1 MSKKLLTQVV
11 TKLVNEYA
19 TAREYGV
26 SLVTIPDFNYSQFAE
41 ELDTSRCVQLFFLGF
56 SKQQEQELI
65 DTLPDKGDS
74 VSYAFT
80 VEQAEQSRNSG
91 DENVF
96 RILIIKRSEIEK
108 ISSLRWFP
116 EITLEKV
123 YTKSCDIVKE
133 ELGMLPIYS
142 NQPQINQSEN
152 GVDTLKQQII
162 RYLCLYPHAG
172 MMLKLAFI
180 DPPSVEV
187 VVAMLKAL
195 NNDKE
200 FNISGIEVSIFRT
213 KGVPNDWVEIE
224 DESLNDGMLGKVKGK
239 RRLNFKLKIADQRR
253 SYTQILSELS
263 QQQHLLVIFDP
274 NEVKI
279 ETAQNNKHIHLHP
292 LCVPKIYKYDPVDEK
307 VEIRPASEGGIFTVY
322 SSIIEKLNE
331 QPSTFSHTGTYFHTP
346 LKRETYNSFLEK
358 ADWLVI
364 LDQSLKSWDISLRAA
379 SEKLFYRENSYRSI
393 GIYSNNC
400 RKFIVGYD
408 LLVKKLGNFVPKQ
421 EGLKSIIEAIRE
433 INDDGLLSIVS
444 HTSTRIFDSN
454 HGKGSLGT
462 AIAAIKYKKKHPDA
476 LIVGLD
482 TQLAQEWLADREDG
496 RLPDLIGIRLDDSGE
511 AIIDI
516 IEVKTYS
523 DSPNSF
529 VIKEDKIS
537 GHAVEQATVLEN
549 LVKEMFGPTE
559 KITTVSR
566 REILREQVFEG
577 LFQAELDPK
586 EKLSYSEHLNE
597 LFAGQYK
604 LVVNKNIAFIDFEN
618 ATSSTSSYK
627 GTDSYANDNFLLTV
641 IGSKEIQAILSSV
654 EFDDS
659 VEALAS
665 QKAVTPEVSTSGEVS
680 LTQPN
685 AYDDSKQSTTKEV
698 SGEKKPATTE
708 SDKKE
713 IDLKA
718 LEEKC
723 AKINKVFRDYSINAY
738 PVTVENVQEAA
749 RFTRFSVEL
758 KSGESIRSIEKYKA
772 DIGRQL
778 EANGEILINHIK
790 GTKYISVDVPFAGA
804 GNAIRLTDHL
814 SLLDERKGHLDVIAG
829 QLADGSFDIIDV
841 ASAPH
846 MLIAGTTGSGKTIFL
861 HTMLVSLL
869 YQYSA
874 DELELLIIDPKQT
887 DFIFFEGIPH
897 LYGGKVVIDAEE
909 ALERIQEI
917 NTKDKEERT
926 SALRSCRSKDI
937 ESYNAKNPNNK
948 MKRLVV
954 VIDEYSDLIQAAEM
968 NGTRKEFEKNLLM
981 LLQRVRNLGIHL
993 IIATQRPSAQIVTGA
1008 LKAVIPFR
1016 VSFRLPSHT
1025 DSQTILDMPGAENL
1039 LGKGDML
1046 MVTESDTKRM
1056 QGLYISEDELEEF
1069 LNKL

>member
-1 MSKKLLTQVV
+1 M
-11 TKLVNEYA
+11 
-19 TAREYGV
+19 
-26 SLVTIPDFNYSQFAE
+26 
-41 ELDTSRCVQLFFLGF
+41 
-56 SKQQEQELI
+56 
-65 DTLPDKGDS
+65 
-74 VSYAFT
+74 
-80 VEQAEQSRNSG
+80 
-91 DENVF
+91 
-96 RILIIKRSEIEK
+96 
-108 ISSLRWFP
+108 
-116 EITLEKV
+116 
-123 YTKSCDIVKE
+123 
-133 ELGMLPIYS
+133 
-142 NQPQINQSEN
+142 
-152 GVDTLKQQII
+152 
-162 RYLCLYPHAG
+162 
-172 MMLKLAFI
+172 
-180 DPPSVEV
+180 
-187 VVAMLKAL
+187 
-195 NNDKE
+195 
-200 FNISGIEVSIFRT
+200 
-213 KGVPNDWVEIE
+213 
-224 DESLNDGMLGKVKGK
+224 
-239 RRLNFKLKIADQRR
+239 
-253 SYTQILSELS
+253 
-263 QQQHLLVIFDP
+263 
-274 NEVKI
+274 
-279 ETAQNNKHIHLHP
+279 
-292 LCVPKIYKYDPVDEK
+292 
-307 VEIRPASEGGIFTVY
+307 
-322 SSIIEKLNE
+322 
-331 QPSTFSHTGTYFHTP
+331 
-346 LKRETYNSFLEK
+346 
-358 ADWLVI
+358 
-364 LDQSLKSWDISLRAA
+364 
-379 SEKLFYRENSYRSI
+379 
-393 GIYSNNC
+393 
-400 RKFIVGYD
+400 
-408 LLVKKLGNFVPKQ
+408 
-421 EGLKSIIEAIRE
+421 
-433 INDDGLLSIVS
+433 
-444 HTSTRIFDSN
+444 
-454 HGKGSLGT
+454 
-462 AIAAIKYKKKHPDA
+462 
-476 LIVGLD
+476 
-482 TQLAQEWLADREDG
+482 
-496 RLPDLIGIRLDDSGE
+496 
-511 AIIDI
+511 
-516 IEVKTYS
+516 
-523 DSPNSF
+523 
-529 VIKEDKIS
+529 
-537 GHAVEQATVLEN
+537 
-549 LVKEMFGPTE
+549 
-559 KITTVSR
+559 
-566 REILREQVFEG
+566 
-577 LFQAELDPK
+577 
-586 EKLSYSEHLNE
+586 
-597 LFAGQYK
+597 
-604 LVVNKNIAFIDFEN
+604 
-618 ATSSTSSYK
+618 
-627 GTDSYANDNFLLTV
+627 
-641 IGSKEIQAILSSV
+641 
-654 EFDDS
+654 
-659 VEALAS
+659 
-665 QKAVTPEVSTSGEVS
+665 
-680 LTQPN
+680 
-685 AYDDSKQSTTKEV
+685 
-698 SGEKKPATTE
+698 
-708 SDKKE
+708 
-713 IDLKA
+713 KA